1 MLNIYVIKRRLHQQ
15 KKTKEEKTMNT
26 NNKEQWKPIKG
37 YDGFEVSN
45 KGRVRNLNWN
55 RTGQVRIMSLHPN
68 PKT

>member
-1 MLNIYVIKRRLHQQ
+1 
-15 KKTKEEKTMNT
+15 MNT